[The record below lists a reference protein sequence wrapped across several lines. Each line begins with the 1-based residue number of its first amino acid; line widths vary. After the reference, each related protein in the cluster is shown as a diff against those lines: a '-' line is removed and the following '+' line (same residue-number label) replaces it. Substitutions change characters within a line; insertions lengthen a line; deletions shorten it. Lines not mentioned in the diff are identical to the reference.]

1 MQQCVCVCAS
11 VCGVECVSVS
21 ACCFSVLSFDM
32 SDRCPKVSDC
42 STQFCVRF
50 GLCRLFF
57 FKSPGFASA
66 GFDDFASV
74 GFDDFASV
82 GFGAFASVGKCY
94 PSSFHCVCVFHCFSQ
109 SAQLLHSL
117 RGHAAASGE
126 EATSLSS
133 CCSASRSGACP
144 CHCQATSCSE
154 CANTA
159 TKYFEVFLLRALRRC
174 AWTCLAQMLQPGAAW
189 LRCCSKCH
197 FVAQR
202 HQRQHHHS
210 AVHH

>member
-1 MQQCVCVCAS
+1 MVGSLNVEEGHLQQCVCVLL
-11 VCGVECVSVS
+11 CV
-21 ACCFSVLSFDM
+21 VLIFFIPLVLQVLVLM
-32 SDRCPKVSDC
+32 SLQVLVLMIL
-42 STQFCVRF
+42 QV
-50 GLCRLFF
+50 LVLMILQVLVLVLLQVL
-57 FKSPGFASA
+57 ASA
-66 GFDDFASV
+66 THRYST
-74 GFDDFASV
+74 
-82 GFGAFASVGKCY
+82 
-94 PSSFHCVCVFHCFSQ
+94 VCVFHGFSQ
-109 SAQLLHSL
+109 SAQLLHPL

-202 HQRQHHHS
+202 HQRRHHD
-210 AVHH
+210 AVAHHRHAHRRRDWESR